1 MGQCIG
7 TAPFHSIRYCILTEE
22 LKLKISLLPDSPGV
36 YMYLNRE
43 GTVIYVGKAKKLK
56 RRVSSYFNRVHPVL
70 RTNMLVRNI
79 CDMRYIVVNSEEEA
93 LDLENSLIKEYQPHY
108 NVLLKDDKSYP
119 WICVTREMYP
129 RVFITREEHQR
140 GAKYYGPYP
149 KAEVAR
155 ALIDVIRQLYPLRSC
170 RHPITPDR
178 VAELKWRLCLQY
190 HIKNCEGC
198 CRGLVSEQR
207 YGQYISAVRQ
217 ILNGDTKAVS
227 DYLMAEMQRLASEL
241 KFEEAQVLKRK
252 YQLIENY
259 RARSVIVN
267 PSIHNVDVFA
277 ITRDESAAYVNYM
290 HMRNGSVVQSLTLE
304 YKFQAVDTDETDAEL
319 MTEAVR
325 EIRTRFQ
332 LTYSQESV
340 REAIVNVI
348 PDFAVGGIDYF
359 VPQRGD
365 KRKLL
370 AISLKNA
377 EQYRIDK
384 YRRMDKL
391 NPEQRTTRT
400 LTTLQRDFHLDEL
413 PRHIECFD
421 NSNISGSNP
430 VAACVVFRNAKPS
443 KKDYRHFNIKTVDGA
458 DDFASMREVLVRRYS
473 RLVAEGQDLPQLV
486 VVDGGKGQL
495 GAAVEALESIGLHGK
510 IALAGIAKRLDEIY
524 FPGDSVP
531 LYIDK
536 NSESLRVIQR
546 LRDEAHRFCITHH
559 RQQRSKAQ
567 VHSQLDDVPGI
578 GPKSR
583 DALLRRFKSIKRMA
597 EASVAELAEVVG
609 QKKAEALCDALKA
622 GNKGQ

>member
-1 MGQCIG
+1 
-7 TAPFHSIRYCILTEE
+7 
-22 LKLKISLLPDSPGV
+22 
-36 YMYLNRE
+36 MYLNRE
-43 GTVIYVGKAKKLK
+43 GSVIYVGKAKKLK

-129 RVFITREEHQR
+129 RVFLTREEHQR

-155 ALIDVIRQLYPLRSC
+155 ALIDVLRQLYPLRSC
-170 RHPITPDR
+170 RHAITPDR

-198 CRGLVSEQR
+198 CRGLVSEER

-277 ITRDESAAYVNYM
+277 ITRDESAAYINYM
-290 HMRNGSVVQSLTLE
+290 HVRNGSIVQSLTLE
-304 YKFQAVDTDETDAEL
+304 YKFQAIDTGETDAEL

-325 EIRTRFQ
+325 EIRTRFHS
-332 LTYSQESV
+332 TYSEDAV
-340 REAIVNVI
+340 REAIVNVA
-348 PDFAVGGIDYF
+348 PDLPVGGIEYF

-377 EQYRIDK
+377 EQYRTDK
-384 YRRMDKL
+384 YRRMEKL

-559 RQQRSKAQ
+559 RQQRSKSQ
-567 VHSQLDDVPGI
+567 VRSRLDDVPGI

-597 EASVAELAEVVG
+597 EASVADLAEVVG
-609 QKKAEALCDALKA
+609 QKKAEALSDALKA
-622 GNKGQ
+622 DSKDQ